1 MKEKGIL
8 KIFTNVII
16 FSIVAIVGAVSFF
29 NYDSI
34 GKATIAPTTG
44 GSINSGVVSIAFVVA
59 GDEDVSEVLGILE
72 KKDTTA
78 TFFVTGKWCTKN
90 PEILSEIVAKNHE
103 IGNHGY
109 LNRDF
114 SSLSYKESL
123 DEIKTTE
130 RTIENLCGY
139 RTTLFMPPKGK
150 FSSSTTTSCAA
161 LGYKMVL
168 WSRSAHGAVAEDI
181 YKQATEN
188 ILSGEIVLLSLN
200 QPTVSVV
207 SEIIDYYTECGL
219 QIKSVSANIS
229 TK

>member
-1 MKEKGIL
+1 MKENGIL
-8 KIFTNVII
+8 KLITNVII
-16 FSIVAIVGAVSFF
+16 FSIVALVGAVSFF
-29 NYDSI
+29 NYDGI
-34 GKATIAPTTG
+34 GKATIAPSRG
-44 GSINSGVVSIAFVVA
+44 GSIDSGVVSLSFIVT
-59 GDEDVSEVLGILE
+59 GDEEVNRALKILD
-72 KKDTTA
+72 KKEVTA
-78 TFFVTGKWCTKN
+78 TFFVTGKWSTEN
-90 PEILSEIVAKNHE
+90 PKILSEIVAKNHE

-114 SSLSYKESL
+114 SALSYKESL

-139 RTTLFMPPKGK
+139 KTELFMPPKGK
-150 FSSSTTTSCAA
+150 FSDSTSTSCMA

-168 WSRSAHGAVAEDI
+168 WSRSALADGVDEV
-181 YKQATEN
+181 YELATNE

-200 QPTVSVV
+200 SPTLSVLDK
-207 SEIIDYYTECGL
+207 IIDCYVRHGL